1 MLAQASFDISTGSA
15 GLTAFVAVVAL
26 ILTAVVHVCFA
37 LAVFNDAGK
46 LSRPTLV
53 GPAVWAIATLLGGVI
68 AAGIYW
74 AVNRSMLVGRVAG
87 GVASA
92 QAPDRGAERPSE
104 G

>member
-15 GLTAFVAVVAL
+15 GLTAFVALV
-26 ILTAVVHVCFA
+26 LTAVVHVCFA

-53 GPAVWAIATLLGGVI
+53 GPAVWAIATLLGGVV

-74 AVNRSMLVGRVAG
+74 AMNRSMLVGRVAG

-92 QAPDRGAERPSE
+92 QAHGESAEPSRE